1 MDKMLSVLN
10 QQLQEQA
17 DAVGSNMREADK
29 RIIDS
34 AIERLDAFMG
44 DFKQLVSRID
54 TLEKDVEDLRLQGDE
69 LKSNLDRM
77 DNEMVQ

>member
-44 DFKQLVSRID
+44 DFKQL
-54 TLEKDVEDLRLQGDE
+54 
-69 LKSNLDRM
+69 N
-77 DNEMVQ
+77 

>member
-1 MDKMLSVLN
+1 
-10 QQLQEQA
+10 
-17 DAVGSNMREADK
+17 MREADK